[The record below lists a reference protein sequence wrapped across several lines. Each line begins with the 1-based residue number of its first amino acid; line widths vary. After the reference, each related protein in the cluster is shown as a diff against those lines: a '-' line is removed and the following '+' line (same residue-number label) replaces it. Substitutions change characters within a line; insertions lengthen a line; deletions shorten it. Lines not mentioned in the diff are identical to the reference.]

1 LNREVIRTIDV
12 EHVKHDEREIEE
24 DVYLHEQE
32 ERYLLDE
39 IPGHVVVLLEH
50 GGDTREDH
58 VVAVLGYCQV
68 SV

>member
-1 LNREVIRTIDV
+1 LNRKVIRTIDV
-12 EHVKHDEREIEE
+12 EHVKHDERDIEE
-24 DVYLHEQE
+24 DVDLHEQ

-58 VVAVLGYCQV
+58 VVAVLGFCQV